1 MSVIRPTLA
10 FSALLAAAGLSA
22 CAGAGQQAPTLNLPS
37 LPSPSV
43 GSIPQTTISQGGG
56 DAGQPTPVAIDQSV
70 GSATELYSRVASGAM
85 SCWFAANGPLKKD
98 FIFHATADAPSRG
111 GKAEIVIHQ
120 RDPTQPNPR
129 GAKAYLVEIE
139 PTSEF
144 SGYDQNRKS
153 QDDRGLRRFDD
164 GRCRA
169 LVERR
174 PRMRGSLD
182 GCRLGTGA
190 TGGGGARY
198 KAQGQE
204 GEAQGCPVK
213 TRAAVNREFGKQSRG
228 RRRPAGDQ
236 YRLLPTTSRDNPA
249 GASRA
254 APEGRACRSTAARKG
269 TRRRSAYSARRLPR
283 Y

>member
-85 SCWFAANGPLKKD
+85 SCWFATNGPLKKD

-139 PTSEF
+139 PTSESAATIKTENLKMTEAF
-144 SGYDQNRKS
+144 AASMT
-153 QDDRGLRRFDD
+153 DDVRRWSKGD
-164 GRCRA
+164 
-169 LVERR
+169 
-174 PRMRGSLD
+174 
-182 GCRLGTGA
+182 
-190 TGGGGARY
+190 
-198 KAQGQE
+198 
-204 GEAQGCPVK
+204 QGCV
-213 TRAAVNREFGKQSRG
+213 
-228 RRRPAGDQ
+228 
-236 YRLLPTTSRDNPA
+236 
-249 GASRA
+249 GASTAVGWAPAPPPEAA
-254 APEGRACRSTAARKG
+254 APATKPKVKKGKLKAAQSKP
-269 TRRRSAYSARRLPR
+269 AQP
-283 Y
+283 